1 MIKNYLPLNFVEAN
15 NCGACNHLT
24 DVPEVPEHILQEKDF
39 QLMFIK
45 CPSVKF
51 VDTTV
56 VIKRPEPQVISEPKK
71 FDDFDWD
78 KDFSEAYKE

>member
-1 MIKNYLPLNFVEAN
+1 MSLMIKNYPPTL
-15 NCGACNHLT
+15 
-24 DVPEVPEHILQEKDF
+24 EVPENVLRENDF
-39 QLMFIK
+39 RLMFIN

-56 VIKRPEPQVISEPKK
+56 VIEEPEQEKISEPQK

>member
-1 MIKNYLPLNFVEAN
+1 MSLMIKNYPQP
-15 NCGACNHLT
+15 
-24 DVPEVPEHILQEKDF
+24 PEVPENVLQEHDF
-39 QLMFIK
+39 RLMFIN

-56 VIKRPEPQVISEPKK
+56 VIEKPEPVK
-71 FDDFDWD
+71 FDGFDWD